1 MTTSTVDD
9 AQRVREAVTDALA
22 LRRRRTTLWLLTF
35 AYFFSYMDRQIL
47 AILQERIRV
56 DLSLTDTQL
65 GLLAGFAFALFYAT
79 LGIPVARLA
88 DRMNRRNIIAAAL
101 ATWSLMTALC
111 GLAQNFGQ
119 LLAARIGVGIGEA
132 GSSPPSHSIITD
144 LYPPEERAGA
154 MGFYSL
160 GVVLGAGLGTFV
172 GGTVAH
178 FFGWRAAMYTV
189 GIPGIILAFF
199 IWRFVVEPRR
209 GLSDAARVV
218 ADDTM
223 PSLVQGFASMWAI
236 PAARHLVMG
245 VTLTS
250 MVGYGLTAFVPS
262 YLQRALGMR
271 MLDVSLYLGPLGAL
285 AGGASAVVGGRIADR
300 LGRKRGLHWQSWMV
314 AILKLIALP
323 FMLIVYWMPDA
334 TSAIAVY
341 LVSLMFANSYL
352 GPSFALIQGL
362 APVKL
367 RALWAAITL
376 LVINLVGL
384 GLGPTLV
391 GFLSERF
398 KPAYGDASLGY
409 AMLVVAAI
417 SPWAIYHYWR
427 AGTLLKSRAGSDA

>member
-1 MTTSTVDD
+1 MTTVADQ
-9 AQRVREAVTDALA
+9 ARRAEQAFEDALA
-22 LRRRRTTLWLLTF
+22 IRRRRTTLWLLTF

-101 ATWSLMTALC
+101 ATWSLMTAFC

-144 LYPPEERAGA
+144 LYPPNERAGA

-160 GVVLGAGLGTFV
+160 GVVLGAGVGTFI

-178 FFGWRAAMYTV
+178 FYGWRAAMFTV
-189 GIPGIILAFF
+189 GIPGIVLAFF

-209 GLSDAARVV
+209 GLSDVARVV
-218 ADDTM
+218 EDHAM

-236 PAARHLVMG
+236 PAARHLVMA

-285 AGGASAVVGGRIADR
+285 SGAISAIVGGRIADR
-300 LGRKRGLHWQSWMV
+300 LGRERGLHWQSWMV

-323 FMLIVYWMPDA
+323 FMLVVYWMPDA
-334 TSAIAVY
+334 TSAIAIY
-341 LVSLMFANSYL
+341 LLSVLFANSYL

-384 GLGPTLV
+384 GLGPTMV
-391 GFLSERF
+391 GWLSEQF
-398 KPAYGDASLGY
+398 KPTYGDASLGY

-417 SPWAIYHYWR
+417 SPWAIFHYWR
-427 AGTLLKSRAGSDA
+427 AGVLLKRRAASLA